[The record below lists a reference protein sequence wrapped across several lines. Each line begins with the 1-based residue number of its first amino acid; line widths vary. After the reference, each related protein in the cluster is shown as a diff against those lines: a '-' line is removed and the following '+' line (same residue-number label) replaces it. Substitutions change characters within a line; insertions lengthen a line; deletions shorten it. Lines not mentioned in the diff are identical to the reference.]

1 MLGGEKARGLPTAG
15 QTSDC
20 GRGCEPTTG
29 RDAGQGDSLLPS
41 LFASLTEGQGRRDVS
56 KTHFTFVSKKK
67 PQRSFRQGKKPHR
80 IRENP
85 APRKWLCSVTGVG
98 PLPCGSA
105 PGFRLCPFG
114 LSWEEPAAAFG
125 AL

>member
-41 LFASLTEGQGRRDVS
+41 LFVSLTEGQGRRNVS
-56 KTHFTFVSKKK
+56 KTHFTFVSKKNHK
-67 PQRSFRQGKKPHR
+67 EVLGRGRNHTGSERTLPP
-80 IRENP
+80 EN
-85 APRKWLCSVTGVG
+85 
-98 PLPCGSA
+98 GSA
-105 PGFRLCPFG
+105 P
-114 LSWEEPAAAFG
+114 
-125 AL
+125 